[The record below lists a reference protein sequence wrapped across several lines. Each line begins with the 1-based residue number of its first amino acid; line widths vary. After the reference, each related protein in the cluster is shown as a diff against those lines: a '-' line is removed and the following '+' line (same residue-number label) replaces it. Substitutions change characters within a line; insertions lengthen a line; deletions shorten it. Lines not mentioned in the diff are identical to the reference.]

1 MQRPGLIS
9 ILFLL
14 ITNLSIAG
22 SIDSKIKDVTVYRQN
37 ARISR
42 SAVVN
47 FDQGTSE
54 IVLGNL
60 SSNVIPTSIQATV
73 KGGAT
78 LLSLNYRINYL
89 ENQERPKLVKV
100 LQDSLA
106 LIQNNLKWINSQKTA
121 YQGEEQLIN
130 LNTKLG
136 SNEEG
141 MTVAELQ
148 NLTKFYHE
156 RILEIKKKIFDLD
169 NESAKLN
176 LIRIRL
182 ESQLNDVNANYRVKP
197 TGEIVLQLSSN
208 AAGKATI
215 NFSYLINSAGWTPI
229 YDLRFVGIDKAMNL
243 VYKANVYQNS
253 GYNWNNVS
261 LTISNGNPTQ
271 NNDRPILNPLYV
283 DFYNGQ
289 QLVLQGQRREK
300 SMANM
305 AYADAPSLQV
315 IEEDYFEDEMA
326 PEYIVN
332 VNENQMTTEY
342 AIELK
347 QSIASDGKFHLVAI
361 TDYDL
366 DAKYQYHS
374 VPRLDKAAFL
384 LGKVYDFGKYH
395 LLAGMASI
403 FFEDM
408 YIGQSM
414 INPNVSS
421 DTLLISLGQDNNIN
435 IQRNQLNDLT
445 STKLIGA
452 NKKQT
457 YAYEIIVKNNKN
469 KAISIEI
476 LDAIPI
482 SRNSEI
488 EVELLESSEA
498 EFVKDYGKLSWDLNL
513 AAGESKTL
521 RFSYSIKYPKNK
533 AINEF

>member
-1 MQRPGLIS
+1 MQRSSLLS
-9 ILFLL
+9 ILFLF
-14 ITNLSIAG
+14 ITNVSIAG
-22 SIDSKIKDVTVYRQN
+22 SIDSKIKDVTVYRQY
-37 ARISR
+37 ARINR
-42 SAVVN
+42 TAVVN
-47 FDQGTSE
+47 FEQGTSE

-60 SSNVIPTSIQATV
+60 SSNIISTSIQATV
-73 KGGAT
+73 KGSAA
-78 LLSLNYRINYL
+78 LLSLNHRINYL
-89 ENQERPKLVKV
+89 ESQERPALVKA
-100 LQDSLA
+100 LKDSLT
-106 LIQNNLKWINSQKTA
+106 LIQNDLKWINSQKTA

-156 RILEIKKKIFDLD
+156 RVLEIKKKIFDLD
-169 NESAKLN
+169 NEAIELN
-176 LIRIRL
+176 VIRMRL
-182 ESQLNDVNANYRVKP
+182 EAQLNDINANYRVKP
-197 TGEIVLQLSSN
+197 TGEIVLQLSANVS
-208 AAGKATI
+208 GKATVS
-215 NFSYLINSAGWTPI
+215 FSYLIHSAGWTPI
-229 YDLRFVGIDKAMNL
+229 YDIRYVGIDKAMNL
-243 VYKANVYQNS
+243 VYKANVFQTS
-253 GYNWNNVS
+253 GYDWNDVS
-261 LTISNGNPTQ
+261 LTISNGNPAQ
-271 NNDRPILNPLYV
+271 NNERPILNPLYV
-283 DFYNGQ
+283 DFYTGQ
-289 QLVLQGQRREK
+289 IAYKGKRSDQPQ
-300 SMANM
+300 ANM
-305 AYADAPSLQV
+305 AYAEADYLQV
-315 IEEDYFEDEMA
+315 IQEDVYSDDEA
-326 PEYIVN
+326 PAYTVN

-342 AIELK
+342 AIDLK

-374 VPRLDKAAFL
+374 VPRLDKGAFL

-395 LLAGMASI
+395 LLSGMASI

-469 KAISIEI
+469 KAVGIEI

-488 EVELLESSEA
+488 EVELIESSGA
-498 EFVKDYGKLSWDLNL
+498 EFIKEYGKLSWNLNL
-513 AAGESKTL
+513 AAGESKKLSFT
-521 RFSYSIKYPKNK
+521 YSIKYPKNQI
-533 AINEF
+533 INEF